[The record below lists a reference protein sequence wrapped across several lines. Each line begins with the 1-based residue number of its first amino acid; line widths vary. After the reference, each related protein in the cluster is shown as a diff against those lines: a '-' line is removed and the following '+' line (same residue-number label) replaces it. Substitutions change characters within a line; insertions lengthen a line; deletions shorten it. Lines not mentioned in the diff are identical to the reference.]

1 VIRDNIKSHVFESNS
16 APTAHVIYC
25 PTLTP
30 HPTPQTQ
37 LNDHIT
43 YTNYLPSSTW
53 TTFTII
59 LTPILSEH
67 TESKH
72 PQLCLH
78 AHDDLPP
85 YMTLPYFQH
94 PKSIMWGPFPCITQ
108 ALILTQNPCFIDNPC
123 LLEPSTHRI
132 ALSTRHKTF
141 STTTITY
148 IGKQTYAYEY
158 LANDESLNTM
168 NVEWFISHLVL
179 IYTHIHAHTHI
190 HARTDTRTHRH
201 THTHMHTFDSI
212 SRGLPYPRYTLYKKK
227 KVIVNENNKFL
238 CFELSEKCNW
248 KQKSKEFFE
257 FNYKSQIT
265 RA

>member
-1 VIRDNIKSHVFESNS
+1 MWSGTTSNHTFLS
-16 APTAHVIYC
+16 PTAHQQRTWSTAQHSLHIL
-25 PTLTP
+25 P
-30 HPTPQTQ
+30 PQTQ

-94 PKSIMWGPFPCITQ
+94 AKSIMWGPFPCITQ

-132 ALSTRHKTF
+132 ALSTQHKTYT
-141 STTTITY
+141 TTTITY

-190 HARTDTRTHRH
+190 YTHAHR
-201 THTHMHTFDSI
+201 HTHMHTFYSI